1 VPPAT
6 GFRDKIAKFERKGGV
21 PVPRGRFGLGAPP
34 TSEGPRRQG
43 ELYGNRIPAPTRAV
57 SGSML
62 PVLSRATSPTST
74 LGPNTPPGY
83 SSGDRRSFSLSS
95 VISDLDDGMDYTPIA
110 SPTFAFPP
118 DSPESILSVSFT
130 PETSPSLTSN
140 GDVASF
146 NKTIVR
152 GTSFQKALEIAR
164 NAESAKQESQQAQQQ
179 QTEDAA
185 TPTAR
190 QRSLDN
196 EEEVVGAT
204 KPTSPAILVSSEEPA
219 PVVVLHNSPTVDL
232 PPSELVVT
240 TPTAQ
245 QRSPDNEE
253 EAVGTTK
260 PTPPAILLSSEEPV
274 PVVVLHNSPTVDLPP
289 FDLVVTPISTPS
301 AASSSK
307 ASSVHE
313 PEPEPVEVK
322 EEIARREEPPA
333 TELPTVERVP
343 LITEESIPTES
354 VLEIEENEVPEFDEP
369 IVQTPSPA
377 IIEDVKAEEI
387 PIPFSEPSTAPEPIA
402 PTITISA
409 TPPVQAAKPLPE
421 PPNVVVV
428 EEKVVVAA
436 TPNIPLP
443 EIVETAS
450 EPAKQHA
457 TPKVRPLPELPP
469 PSIVVQTASE
479 PAKQHDTPKVQ
490 PLPELPPP
498 SIVVHDDQIS
508 TYDLNSG
515 QAHVSNKR
523 SEISLRKAALT
534 LDPEPLSNNSLM
546 SPPAV
551 SGSMSAMSLT
561 DVLTGYFTR
570 GTNGE
575 QSFRSTTPPP
585 ALPSASP
592 LSPMATL
599 AYDAPD
605 TPPPRPAKVTPP
617 DPQSFLSPPATGF
630 LSAAPSS
637 GNSSMGSGSSL
648 GSRPM
653 SMIEMSPSR
662 VARATKMT
670 PATSRGVP
678 MFLPPNT
685 SGARKSDFVYFPPTP
700 DAEETD
706 FGSAVLHKPSRS
718 MTDLAEISGKESN
731 TFTAVVH
738 GKVREAQKPQRVP
751 ETPHKVKRS
760 TILETPLSPGQGELA
775 ALLQGALWLEDS
787 LDRGELPSDTPVED
801 VEEERLREEE
811 ARRAAAEAEAKAQE
825 EEKKKIAIA
834 KAQLQAKR
842 DEPTSGRLKH
852 TFLIPLTKAR
862 SVHHRKEVSSSK
874 AESFPSKPRDDSAL
888 HPKSAGLRDRSGAGN
903 AKAESATGSA
913 TQLGHPRATT
923 PESKNTTNPTGT
935 PPKSAKLSR
944 FSSFRRLGSISR
956 PSTVYGHPTRHSES
970 VSSEDSV
977 PVVTPPE
984 NNLEFGTKKSSSP
997 VNEFGQIPENGST
1010 TSFPSI
1016 SPKKSIHSLGRATSF
1031 AERIWSRART
1041 KSSGSNLSA
1050 TSENAPGVYLF
1061 VKVTDAVDVNLFYI
1075 FAEEPPKLPSLS
1087 SPPAIE
1093 ISQLPNFLSNE
1104 EPILH
1109 QPPQRSTSLNQRPTQ
1124 SFEPLPLPPII
1135 TTTSS
1140 QTQVPTQSTPLSPHS
1155 LLLPGSSDST
1165 RPSSFTSL
1173 SSAGSLPSP
1182 LFDKSIFDAFPSVP
1196 GTTPTPSFAATLH
1209 RRDKSVPMTAS
1220 AATNSFDSALLSS
1233 AIHLVASGKRSTDS
1247 SAHNHMPSS
1256 RESTPT
1262 PMGRRSG
1269 ENTR

>member
-1 VPPAT
+1 MPSAT

-74 LGPNTPPGY
+74 LGPTTPPGF
-83 SSGDRRSFSLSS
+83 SPGDRRSFSLSS
-95 VISDLDDGMDYTPIA
+95 VISDLDDGMDYTPIS

-118 DSPESILSVSFT
+118 DSPESTLSVSFT
-130 PETSPSLTSN
+130 PEASPSLTSNN

-146 NKTIVR
+146 NQTIVR

-185 TPTAR
+185 TPTVR
-190 QRSLDN
+190 QRSPEH
-196 EEEVVGAT
+196 EEEAVGTA
-204 KPTSPAILVSSEEPA
+204 KPTPPAILLSSEEPA
-219 PVVVLHNSPTVDL
+219 PVVVLHNSPTVDS
-232 PPSELVVT
+232 PPSDLVVT

-245 QRSPDNEE
+245 QPSPDNEE
-253 EAVGTTK
+253 EAVGTTEPTPPAILLSSEEPVPAVVLHNSPTVDLPPSDLVVTTLTAQERSPDNKEEAVATTK
-260 PTPPAILLSSEEPV
+260 PTPPAILLSSEEPA
-274 PVVVLHNSPTVDLPP
+274 PAVVLHNSPTVDLPP
-289 FDLVVTPISTPS
+289 SDLVVTPISTPS
-301 AASSSK
+301 VASSSK
-307 ASSVHE
+307 ASSVHQ

-322 EEIARREEPPA
+322 EEIAPLEEPPA
-333 TELPTVERVP
+333 TELPTVEHVP
-343 LITEESIPTES
+343 LITEESTPTES
-354 VLEIEENEVPEFDEP
+354 VSEIEENEVPEFDEP
-369 IVQTPSPA
+369 IVRTPSPA

-387 PIPFSEPSTAPEPIA
+387 PIPISEPFTEPEPTA

-409 TPPVQAAKPLPE
+409 TPPVEAAKPLPK
-421 PPNVVVV
+421 PPNVVIV
-428 EEKVVVAA
+428 EEKVA

-450 EPAKQHA
+450 EPVKQHT

-469 PSIVVQTASE
+469 PSIVVQVASE

-508 TYDLNSG
+508 THDLNAG
-515 QAHVSNKR
+515 QANGPNER
-523 SEISLRKAALT
+523 SEISLRKAALA
-534 LDPEPLSNNSLM
+534 LDPGPLSNNSLM

-551 SGSMSAMSLT
+551 SGFMSAMSLT
-561 DVLTGYFTR
+561 DVLTGFFTG

-585 ALPSASP
+585 LPAASP

-605 TPPPRPAKVTPP
+605 TPPRPAKITPP

-630 LSAAPSS
+630 LSAVPSS
-637 GNSSMGSGSSL
+637 GNSSMGSVSSL

-718 MTDLAEISGKESN
+718 MTDLAELSGKESR

-738 GKVREAQKPQRVP
+738 GKVREAQKPRRVP

-787 LDRGELPSDTPVED
+787 LDRGELPSDTPPED
-801 VEEERLREEE
+801 VEQEKLREAE
-811 ARRAAAEAEAKAQE
+811 ARRVAAEAAEAKAQE

-874 AESFPSKPRDDSAL
+874 VEGFPSKPRDDSAL
-888 HPKSAGLRDRSGAGN
+888 HPKSAGLQD
-903 AKAESATGSA
+903 KSA
-913 TQLGHPRATT
+913 TQLSHPRATT
-923 PESKNTTNPTGT
+923 PESKNTANLAVT
-935 PPKSAKLSR
+935 PPKSAKVSR
-944 FSSFRRLGSISR
+944 FASFRRLGSMSR

-1050 TSENAPGVYLF
+1050 TSENAPGVYLLW
-1061 VKVTDAVDVNLFYI
+1061 NLLVLSTLI
-1075 FAEEPPKLPSLS
+1075 FLYLC
-1087 SPPAIE
+1087 
-1093 ISQLPNFLSNE
+1093 
-1104 EPILH
+1104 
-1109 QPPQRSTSLNQRPTQ
+1109 RR
-1124 SFEPLPLPPII
+1124 
-1135 TTTSS
+1135 
-1140 QTQVPTQSTPLSPHS
+1140 TP
-1155 LLLPGSSDST
+1155 
-1165 RPSSFTSL
+1165 
-1173 SSAGSLPSP
+1173 
-1182 LFDKSIFDAFPSVP
+1182 
-1196 GTTPTPSFAATLH
+1196 
-1209 RRDKSVPMTAS
+1209 
-1220 AATNSFDSALLSS
+1220 
-1233 AIHLVASGKRSTDS
+1233 
-1247 SAHNHMPSS
+1247 
-1256 RESTPT
+1256 
-1262 PMGRRSG
+1262 
-1269 ENTR
+1269 

>member
-1 VPPAT
+1 
-6 GFRDKIAKFERKGGV
+6 
-21 PVPRGRFGLGAPP
+21 
-34 TSEGPRRQG
+34 
-43 ELYGNRIPAPTRAV
+43 
-57 SGSML
+57 
-62 PVLSRATSPTST
+62 
-74 LGPNTPPGY
+74 
-83 SSGDRRSFSLSS
+83 
-95 VISDLDDGMDYTPIA
+95 
-110 SPTFAFPP
+110 
-118 DSPESILSVSFT
+118 
-130 PETSPSLTSN
+130 
-140 GDVASF
+140 
-146 NKTIVR
+146 VR
-152 GTSFQKALEIAR
+152 
-164 NAESAKQESQQAQQQ
+164 
-179 QTEDAA
+179 
-185 TPTAR
+185 
-190 QRSLDN
+190 
-196 EEEVVGAT
+196 
-204 KPTSPAILVSSEEPA
+204 
-219 PVVVLHNSPTVDL
+219 
-232 PPSELVVT
+232 
-240 TPTAQ
+240 
-245 QRSPDNEE
+245 
-253 EAVGTTK
+253 
-260 PTPPAILLSSEEPV
+260 
-274 PVVVLHNSPTVDLPP
+274 
-289 FDLVVTPISTPS
+289 
-301 AASSSK
+301 
-307 ASSVHE
+307 
-313 PEPEPVEVK
+313 
-322 EEIARREEPPA
+322 
-333 TELPTVERVP
+333 
-343 LITEESIPTES
+343 
-354 VLEIEENEVPEFDEP
+354 
-369 IVQTPSPA
+369 TPSPA
-377 IIEDVKAEEI
+377 NIEVVKAEEI
-387 PIPFSEPSTAPEPIA
+387 PVSISELPTAPEPIA

-409 TPPVQAAKPLPE
+409 TPPVEAARPLPE
-421 PPNVVVV
+421 PPNVVIV

-436 TPNIPLP
+436 TPP
-443 EIVETAS
+443 EIAETTS
-450 EPAKQHA
+450 EPAKHD

-469 PSIVVQTASE
+469 PSIVVQAASE

-490 PLPELPPP
+490 PLSELPPP

-508 TYDLNSG
+508 TPDLNSG
-515 QAHVSNKR
+515 QANVSNKR
-523 SEISLRKAALT
+523 SEISLRKAALA

-561 DVLTGYFTR
+561 DVLSNYFTG
-570 GTNGE
+570 GTNGG

-585 ALPSASP
+585 LPAASP

-599 AYDAPD
+599 AYDAPA
-605 TPPPRPAKVTPP
+605 TPPRPAKVNPP
-617 DPQSFLSPPATGF
+617 DPQSLLSPPASGF
-630 LSAAPSS
+630 LSAVPSS
-637 GNSSMGSGSSL
+637 GNSSMGSVSSL

-678 MFLPPNT
+678 MFLPPNA

-718 MTDLAEISGKESN
+718 MTDLAELSGKESK

-738 GKVREAQKPQRVP
+738 GKVRETQKPQRVP

-760 TILETPLSPGQGELA
+760 TISETPLSPGQGELA

-801 VEEERLREEE
+801 VEEEKLREE
-811 ARRAAAEAEAKAQE
+811 ARRVAAEAEAKAQE

-862 SVHHRKEVSSSK
+862 SVHHRKEASSSK
-874 AESFPSKPRDDSAL
+874 AESFPTKPRDDSAL
-888 HPKSAGLRDRSGAGN
+888 HPKSASLQDKSGAGN

-913 TQLGHPRATT
+913 TQLSHPRATT
-923 PESKNTTNPTGT
+923 PESKNPTNPALT
-935 PPKSAKLSR
+935 PPKSAKVSR
-944 FSSFRRLGSISR
+944 FASFRRLGSMSR
-956 PSTVYGHPTRHSES
+956 PSTVYGHATRHSES

-1016 SPKKSIHSLGRATSF
+1016 SPKKSIHSLGRATTF

-1050 TSENAPGVYLF
+1050 TSENAPGVYFLW
-1061 VKVTDAVDVNLFYI
+1061 NLLMLLTLI
-1075 FAEEPPKLPSLS
+1075 FFFILVEEPPKLPSLN

-1104 EPILH
+1104 EPVLR
-1109 QPPQRSTSLNQRPTQ
+1109 QLPQRSTSLNQRPTQ
-1124 SFEPLPLPPII
+1124 SFEPLPLTPII

-1140 QTQVPTQSTPLSPHS
+1140 QTQVPAQSTPLSPHS
-1155 LLLPGSSDST
+1155 LLLPGSNDST

-1233 AIHLVASGKRSTDS
+1233 AIHLVASGKRGTNA
-1247 SAHNHMPSS
+1247 SAPNPVPSS
-1256 RESTPT
+1256 REPTPT
-1262 PMGRRSG
+1262 PMGRKSG

>member
-1 VPPAT
+1 MPSAT

-74 LGPNTPPGY
+74 LGPTTPPGY
-83 SSGDRRSFSLSS
+83 SPGDRRSFSLSS

-118 DSPESILSVSFT
+118 DSPESTLSVSFT
-130 PETSPSLTSN
+130 PETSPSLTSI

-146 NKTIVR
+146 NQTIVR

-164 NAESAKQESQQAQQQ
+164 NAESAKQESQQVQQQ
-179 QTEDAA
+179 QTEDATTPIARQRSSDNEEEAVATTKPTPPAILFSSEEPVPVVVLHNSPSVDFPPSDLVVA

-190 QRSLDN
+190 QRSP
-196 EEEVVGAT
+196 E
-204 KPTSPAILVSSEEPA
+204 
-219 PVVVLHNSPTVDL
+219 
-232 PPSELVVT
+232 
-240 TPTAQ
+240 
-245 QRSPDNEE
+245 NEE

-289 FDLVVTPISTPS
+289 SDLVVASISTPS
-301 AASSSK
+301 ATSSSK
-307 ASSVHE
+307 ASSVHQ
-313 PEPEPVEVK
+313 PELEPVEVK
-322 EEIARREEPPA
+322 EEISRHEEPPA
-333 TELPTVERVP
+333 AELPTVEHVP
-343 LITEESIPTES
+343 LIAREPIPTIP
-354 VLEIEENEVPEFDEP
+354 VLEIEENEVPEFNEP
-369 IVQTPSPA
+369 IVRTPSPA
-377 IIEDVKAEEI
+377 NIEVVKAEEI
-387 PIPFSEPSTAPEPIA
+387 PVSISEPSTEPEPIA

-409 TPPVQAAKPLPE
+409 TPPVEAARPLPE
-421 PPNVVVV
+421 PPNVVIV
-428 EEKVVVAA
+428 EEKVAVAA
-436 TPNIPLP
+436 TPDIPLP
-443 EIVETAS
+443 EIAETTS
-450 EPAKQHA
+450 EPAKHD

-469 PSIVVQTASE
+469 PSIVVQAASE

-490 PLPELPPP
+490 PLSELPPP

-508 TYDLNSG
+508 THDLNSG
-515 QAHVSNKR
+515 QANVSNKR
-523 SEISLRKAALT
+523 SEISLRKAALA

-561 DVLTGYFTR
+561 DVLSNYFTG
-570 GTNGE
+570 GTNGG

-585 ALPSASP
+585 LPAASP

-599 AYDAPD
+599 AYDGPD
-605 TPPPRPAKVTPP
+605 TPPRPAKINPP
-617 DPQSFLSPPATGF
+617 DPQSLLSPPASGF
-630 LSAAPSS
+630 LSAVPSS
-637 GNSSMGSGSSL
+637 GNSSMGSVSSL

-678 MFLPPNT
+678 MFLPPNA

-706 FGSAVLHKPSRS
+706 FGSAVFHKPSRS
-718 MTDLAEISGKESN
+718 MTDLAELSGKESK

-760 TILETPLSPGQGELA
+760 TILDTPLSPGQGELA

-801 VEEERLREEE
+801 VEAEKLREE
-811 ARRAAAEAEAKAQE
+811 ARRVAAEAEAKAQE

-874 AESFPSKPRDDSAL
+874 AESFPTKPRDDSAL
-888 HPKSAGLRDRSGAGN
+888 HPKSASLQDKSGAGN

-913 TQLGHPRATT
+913 TQLSHPRATT
-923 PESKNTTNPTGT
+923 PESKNPTNPALT
-935 PPKSAKLSR
+935 PPKSAKVSR
-944 FSSFRRLGSISR
+944 FASFRRLGSMSR
-956 PSTVYGHPTRHSES
+956 PSTVYGHATRHSES

-1016 SPKKSIHSLGRATSF
+1016 SPKKSIHSLGRATTF

-1050 TSENAPGVYLF
+1050 TSENAPGVYLLR
-1061 VKVTDAVDVNLFYI
+1061 NL
-1075 FAEEPPKLPSLS
+1075 LML
-1087 SPPAIE
+1087 
-1093 ISQLPNFLSNE
+1093 
-1104 EPILH
+1104 
-1109 QPPQRSTSLNQRPTQ
+1109 
-1124 SFEPLPLPPII
+1124 
-1135 TTTSS
+1135 
-1140 QTQVPTQSTPLSPHS
+1140 
-1155 LLLPGSSDST
+1155 
-1165 RPSSFTSL
+1165 
-1173 SSAGSLPSP
+1173 
-1182 LFDKSIFDAFPSVP
+1182 
-1196 GTTPTPSFAATLH
+1196 
-1209 RRDKSVPMTAS
+1209 
-1220 AATNSFDSALLSS
+1220 
-1233 AIHLVASGKRSTDS
+1233 
-1247 SAHNHMPSS
+1247 
-1256 RESTPT
+1256 
-1262 PMGRRSG
+1262 
-1269 ENTR
+1269 

>member
-83 SSGDRRSFSLSS
+83 SPGGRRSFSLSS
-95 VISDLDDGMDYTPIA
+95 VISELDDDGMDYTPIA

-118 DSPESILSVSFT
+118 DSPESTLSVSFT

-164 NAESAKQESQQAQQQ
+164 NAESAKQESQQTQQQ

-190 QRSLDN
+190 QRSSDN
-196 EEEVVGAT
+196 EEEAVGAT

-232 PPSELVVT
+232 PPSDWVVT
-240 TPTAQ
+240 TPTARQ
-245 QRSPDNEE
+245 PSPDNEK

-274 PVVVLHNSPTVDLPP
+274 PAVVLHNSPTVDFAPS
-289 FDLVVTPISTPS
+289 DLVATPISTPS
-301 AASSSK
+301 ASSSSK
-307 ASSVHE
+307 ASSVHQ

-322 EEIARREEPPA
+322 EEIACREEPPA
-333 TELPTVERVP
+333 TELPTVEHVP

-354 VLEIEENEVPEFDEP
+354 ILEIEENEVPEFDEP
-369 IVQTPSPA
+369 IVRTPSPA
-377 IIEDVKAEEI
+377 NIEVVKAEEI
-387 PIPFSEPSTAPEPIA
+387 PVSIPEPSTAPEPIA
-402 PTITISA
+402 PIITISA
-409 TPPVQAAKPLPE
+409 IPPVQAAKPLPE
-421 PPNVVVV
+421 PPNVVIV
-428 EEKVVVAA
+428 EEKVAVAA

-490 PLPELPPP
+490 PLPELLPP

-508 TYDLNSG
+508 TYDQNSG

-561 DVLTGYFTR
+561 DVLTGYFTG

-637 GNSSMGSGSSL
+637 GNSSMGSVSSL

-801 VEEERLREEE
+801 VEEERLREE
-811 ARRAAAEAEAKAQE
+811 ARRVAAEAEAKAQE

-888 HPKSAGLRDRSGAGN
+888 HPKSAGLQD
-903 AKAESATGSA
+903 KSA
-913 TQLGHPRATT
+913 TQLSHPRATT
-923 PESKNTTNPTGT
+923 PESKNTTTPTGT
-935 PPKSAKLSR
+935 PPKSAKVSR

-1050 TSENAPGVYLF
+1050 TSENAPGVYLLW
-1061 VKVTDAVDVNLFYI
+1061 NLLMLSTLI
-1075 FAEEPPKLPSLS
+1075 FFFFILVEEPPKLPSLS

-1104 EPILH
+1104 APILH
-1109 QPPQRSTSLNQRPTQ
+1109 QPPRRSTSLNQRPTQ

-1140 QTQVPTQSTPLSPHS
+1140 QTQVPAQSTPLSPHS